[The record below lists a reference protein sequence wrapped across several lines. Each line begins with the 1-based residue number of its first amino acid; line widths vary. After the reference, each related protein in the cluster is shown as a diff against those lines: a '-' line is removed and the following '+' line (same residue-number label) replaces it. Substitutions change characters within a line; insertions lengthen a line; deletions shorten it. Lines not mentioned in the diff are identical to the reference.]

1 MEKFCLGLGFGQKA
15 LDQYENEFKPQE
27 WLKTTVGSVS
37 DKASGVFVCASE
49 SYEGLTIAVNVE
61 DHVTLKVESS
71 SLKKALKVA
80 VAIHNKLNDHKI
92 LAYDNTHGYVS
103 VDPKRSGNAMRIS
116 ATLQNIDDAVI
127 KDFKQNLNV
136 KQLDSSK
143 VEL

>member
-1 MEKFCLGLGFGQKA
+1 MEKFCLGLGFEQKM
-15 LDQYENEFKPQE
+15 LEQYESEFKPQE
-27 WLKTTVGSVS
+27 WLKTTVGAVS
-37 DKASGVFVCASE
+37 DKASGVFLCTNE

-61 DHVTLKVESS
+61 DHVTLKISSS
-71 SLKKALKVA
+71 SLKQALKTA

-103 VDPKRSGNAMRIS
+103 VDPKKSGNAMRIS
-116 ATLQNIDDAVI
+116 ATFENVDDNIV
-127 KDFKQNLNV
+127 KEHKQDLMV

>member
-92 LAYDNTHGYVS
+92 LA
-103 VDPKRSGNAMRIS
+103 
-116 ATLQNIDDAVI
+116 
-127 KDFKQNLNV
+127 
-136 KQLDSSK
+136 
-143 VEL
+143 